1 MSLALNMVQDTH
13 THTLLS
19 KKSLFLCETFHDTLM
34 CLCLFVLCHSAAPEE
49 SDNVVQSD
57 ETENGTPLNP
67 LVETLSQT
75 ALISRL
81 THTVDT
87 TDFSSPGLI
96 GCRFF

>member
-1 MSLALNMVQDTH
+1 
-13 THTLLS
+13 
-19 KKSLFLCETFHDTLM
+19 M

-49 SDNVVQSD
+49 SENVVQSD

-75 ALISRL
+75 ALVSRL
-81 THTVDT
+81 TRTVDT

-96 GCRFF
+96 GCRFFYVNAAMKRMKAYHCRNPASTL